1 MNIDLNTFIKELY
14 KKANN
19 QDIEIEIA
27 FNMFLEQQKT
37 LNSITTYKKNIYHC
51 RLIIEYFK
59 KQNIKYISQLDIN
72 QLYKYINFHKNK
84 GNSNTYINKHILLIK
99 QVYKT
104 LIKAEIIEQNP
115 FKDFKSLKETKPQI
129 KIIEDSDI
137 LRIYN
142 YLKNISLRNELIILL
157 LLETGIRRTELS
169 LIRTKNIDFINKSIY
184 LEDTKNKKPGYI
196 YPSNETFNK
205 LNEYLKGKPST
216 YYLFNDTKNDLKPIS
231 VNTISN
237 IVARIK
243 KALNISNLSPHKFR
257 HTYATSIISQ
267 TNDLEITR
275 QLLRHET
282 YDMTKRYVH
291 IKEKP

>member
-51 RLIIEYFK
+51 KLIVEYFK

-104 LIKAEIIEQNP
+104 LIKA
-115 FKDFKSLKETKPQI
+115 
-129 KIIEDSDI
+129 
-137 LRIYN
+137 
-142 YLKNISLRNELIILL
+142 
-157 LLETGIRRTELS
+157 
-169 LIRTKNIDFINKSIY
+169 
-184 LEDTKNKKPGYI
+184 
-196 YPSNETFNK
+196 
-205 LNEYLKGKPST
+205 
-216 YYLFNDTKNDLKPIS
+216 
-231 VNTISN
+231 
-237 IVARIK
+237 
-243 KALNISNLSPHKFR
+243 
-257 HTYATSIISQ
+257 
-267 TNDLEITR
+267 
-275 QLLRHET
+275 
-282 YDMTKRYVH
+282 
-291 IKEKP
+291 